1 VPLIN
6 CDIGPTNSPGGGGLA
21 DVFISY
27 ARQDEPSARRVAK
40 ALQSAGLNVW
50 WDADLPAHRDYSTVI
65 ERNLAEAK
73 AVVVLWSKSA
83 AGSQWVRAE
92 ADFARNAGKLVQGQL
107 DGTLP
112 PMPFNQIQCADLKRW
127 RGSPTHAGWAKL
139 YGSIQALVSGE
150 DQPVAAP
157 LKNGW
162 RDRFYAYRWA
172 VAGMFALLVGAGVLL
187 YLYGPSAEQRKPV
200 LAILPFRSLDAQD
213 ASLVAGIWEDTRTA
227 IGRNPQLI
235 VVGPNTA
242 EELAKK
248 GENAASRVADY
259 LVEASVRTA
268 GDRVRVSADLVR
280 TKDGEQ
286 LWSQDFDR
294 KLDDVFALQS
304 QIASEIE
311 GRIRGRLA
319 EKGGNTPEHIATTGE
334 VYALYSDARAK
345 IRERDFGKQ
354 MVAARGE
361 LEQVVAKDPN
371 FAPGWATLAEVIEIS
386 PPSLKQWQLNQPSEA
401 YARKAIDLAP
411 NLAAAHATL
420 ALTLQLKGPVAKAEL
435 ERAVQLDP
443 SDYEALNWLAGLR
456 GDEGDQ
462 KGALELLRRATE
474 IEPLFWPAVVNLYNA
489 LKKAGD
495 EAGIQALLDQEK
507 KVGGDFLATSIEMDR
522 AYSRGNLA
530 EAVNIGLGHRLESKS
545 ELPGAAQATLWT
557 TLLQLGFMDEAAK
570 LGPAPPFAP
579 MLWRDDPKGLDVME
593 SAHIDAQT
601 FFKLQPLTENA
612 GRVFLLSGR
621 GKELANQY
629 LSLKLTPQAY
639 SELAVGDGP
648 EHFLNTA
655 PLIAIALR
663 EHGHGEEASTLLSLA
678 EARAIRAAQDNE
690 PDSAIRLAA
699 IYAVEG
705 RKEDALPLLSR
716 AIKRG
721 WLPAPPDLVVDLSD
735 NPAFA
740 SLKGEPRFEAL
751 RQRILGT
758 IARERAQVNMAL
770 IRRLDGG

>member
-1 VPLIN
+1 
-6 CDIGPTNSPGGGGLA
+6 LA

-27 ARQDEPSARRVAK
+27 ARSDEVIARRVART
-40 ALQSAGLNVW
+40 LESAGLEVW

-65 ERNLAEAK
+65 EGNLAEAK

-83 AGSQWVRAE
+83 AASQWVRAE
-92 ADFARNAGKLVQGQL
+92 ADFARNACKLVQGQL

-112 PMPFNQIQCADLKRW
+112 PMPFNQIQCADLKGW
-127 RGSPTHAGWAKL
+127 RGSPAHPGWTKLHA
-139 YGSIQALVSGE
+139 SVQTLVSGE
-150 DQPVAAP
+150 SRP
-157 LKNGW
+157 LSIPATSRW
-162 RDRFYAYRWA
+162 QDLFHAYRWA
-172 VAGMFALLVGAGVLL
+172 IAGMVALFVVAGTIF
-187 YLYGPSAEQRKPV
+187 YFYGPSAERRKPV
-200 LAILPFRSLDAQD
+200 LAILPFRSLDSQD

-248 GENAASRVADY
+248 GEEAANRVADY

-268 GDRVRVSADLVR
+268 GDRIRVSADLIR

-319 EKGGNTPEHIATTGE
+319 EKGGVTPEHIATTGE

-345 IRERDFGKQ
+345 IRERDQGKDL
-354 MVAARGE
+354 VAARGE
-361 LEQVVAKDPN
+361 LEQVVRKDPN
-371 FAPGWATLAEVIEIS
+371 FAPGWATLAEVIELS

-411 NLAAAHATL
+411 NLAAAHAAL
-420 ALTLQLKGPVAKAEL
+420 ALTLKGKGPVAKAEL

-443 SDYEALNWLAGLR
+443 SDYEALNWLAGLLS
-456 GDEGDQ
+456 DQGDQ
-462 KGALELLRRATE
+462 KGSVALLRRATE

-489 LKKAGD
+489 LKKVND

-530 EAVNIGLGHRLESKS
+530 EAANMGLAYIESDKPD
-545 ELPGAAQATLWT
+545 LPGTAVGDLWLS
-557 TLLQLGFMDEAAK
+557 LLQLGFNDEAAK
-570 LGPAPPFAP
+570 IGPAPQFAQ
-579 MLWRDDPKGLDVME
+579 MLWRNNPKGLDMMKL
-593 SAHIDAQT
+593 AHIDTQT
-601 FFKLQPLTENA
+601 FFKLEPLTENA
-612 GRVFLLSGR
+612 GRVYLLSGR
-621 GKELANQY
+621 GKELADDY
-629 LSLKLTPQAY
+629 LSLKLTPQGY
-639 SELAVGDGP
+639 SDLAVGDGP

-655 PLIAIALR
+655 PLIALALR
-663 EHGHGEEASTLLSLA
+663 QNGHSTEASALLKLA
-678 EARAIRAAQDNE
+678 ETRAIQAAQDNTPE
-690 PDSAIRLAA
+690 SSIRLAA
-699 IYAVEG
+699 IYATED
-705 RKEDALPLLSR
+705 RKEDALPLLTS
-716 AIKRG
+716 AISRG
-721 WLPAPPDLVVDLSD
+721 WLPVPPELTVDLAD

-740 SLKGEPRFEAL
+740 NLKGDPPFEAL

-770 IRRLDGG
+770 IRRLDSSR